1 MSFTST
7 VVKGYAKG
15 QTIRALA
22 AATGKSYS
30 TVRSTLIAQGVR
42 LRGRGHRPRRKPMLP
57 VRDARARREELS
69 AELLRARLA
78 SGLTGAVAGRR
89 AGISQSKVSK
99 VETGRLLPKVADVER
114 LADVYRVAPATRRRL
129 LDLAEE
135 VVREAAHR
143 RAVVH
148 RGVAGRQVAVARAE
162 AAAETVRI
170 LALTNLPPQL
180 LRTPARDRRLVVV
193 LSESALRSDPDNWA
207 WLREISLA
215 PSVELGVIP
224 WLTRVDVPDAGFHV
238 YDESMVV
245 FGLLAGNVVITDPDD
260 VRGHVHAFDKLR
272 RTAVTGSRLRTHLDH
287 LFAERHRAAPTAVP
301 PTSWAGED
309 MRDVA

>member
-22 AATGKSYS
+22 AATGRSYG
-30 TVRSTLIAQGVR
+30 TVRSTLVAQGVR
-42 LRGRGHRPRRKPMLP
+42 LRGRGHRRSGKPMLP
-57 VRDARARREELS
+57 IRDARARREELS

-78 SGLTGAVAGRR
+78 SGLTGAAAGRR

-99 VETGRLLPKVADVER
+99 VETGNLVPKVADVAR
-114 LADVYRVAPATRRRL
+114 LADVYRVAPATRQRL

-135 VVREAAHR
+135 VVRDAAHR

-170 LALTNLPPQL
+170 LALTNLPRQL

-193 LSESALRSDPDNWA
+193 LAESALRSEPENWP

-215 PSVELGVIP
+215 PTVELGVIP
-224 WLTRVDVPDAGFHV
+224 WLTRVDLPDAGFQV

-260 VRGHVHAFDKLR
+260 VRGHVQAFDKLR
-272 RTAVTGSRLRTHLDH
+272 RTALTGPRLRTHLDH
-287 LFAERHRAAPTAVP
+287 LFAERHRTETTPVP
-301 PTSWAGED
+301 PTSWPGED
-309 MRDVA
+309 LRDIA

>member
-30 TVRSTLIAQGVR
+30 TVRSTLLAQGVR
-42 LRGRGHRPRRKPMLP
+42 LRGRGHRPRRKPLLP
-57 VRDARARREELS
+57 VRDARARRQELS

-78 SGLTGAVAGRR
+78 SGLTGAAAGRR

-99 VETGRLLPKVADVER
+99 VETGRLVPKVADVAR
-114 LADVYRVAPATRRRL
+114 LADVYRVAPATRQRL
-129 LDLAEE
+129 VALAEE

-148 RGVAGRQVAVARAE
+148 RGVAGRQVAIARAE

-180 LRTPARDRRLVVV
+180 LRTPNRDRRLVVV
-193 LSESALRSDPDNWA
+193 LSESALRSDPDNWP

-215 PSVELGVIP
+215 PTVELGVIP

-260 VRGHVHAFDKLR
+260 VRGHVQAFDKLH
-272 RTAVTGSRLRTHLDH
+272 RTALTGSRLRTHLDH
-287 LFAERHRAAPTAVP
+287 LSAEHHRTPPAVP
-301 PTSWAGED
+301 PTRRTGD
-309 MRDVA
+309 DTRDAA